1 MVVADGVDA
10 GASRA
15 ADPPGKVCG
24 GPAEVQRGS
33 DGPVI
38 TGGKDLQG
46 GGSHWR

>member
-1 MVVADGVDA
+1 VVVTDGVDA

-15 ADPPGKVCG
+15 ADPPGKVRG

-46 GGSHWR
+46 GGSHRR